1 MRFFYLQEKTANA
14 ASSSS
19 TATASS
25 SMDHGAGA
33 RALPH
38 AYGGGGGAVSG
49 SVVESLLQNHSTA
62 LGLRSNWSVRQALE
76 IYRRAATTARG
87 GNGALLM
94 NARNPSTQCG
104 AVALAYRASFVPAE
118 GRGDLSRDALVVAM
132 AKEISDVVQVGKL
145 TVLGCYRKVLEPRM
159 HLLLGPGLADRPRS
173 LGAEGLSVASPLVPT
188 VHWGASSSAG
198 EHAFS
203 TLMTEHAIGQKRKAE
218 D

>member
-1 MRFFYLQEKTANA
+1 MFAHVRAKRQSIGGQHPGALQARVLPRHRA
-14 ASSSS
+14 APG
-19 TATASS
+19 TIPRPAATELNV
-25 SMDHGAGA
+25 D
-33 RALPH
+33 
-38 AYGGGGGAVSG
+38 
-49 SVVESLLQNHSTA
+49 
-62 LGLRSNWSVRQALE
+62 
-76 IYRRAATTARG
+76 RRAATTARG

-132 AKEISDVVQVGKL
+132 TKEISDVVQVGKL

-159 HLLLGPGLADRPRS
+159 HLLLGPGLADRPCS
-173 LGAEGLSVASPLVPT
+173 LGAEGLSVASQLVPT